1 MNELGLIQVYTGN
14 GKGKTTASLGLILRA
29 VGHGFKSSMIQFMKD
44 EASYGETVVHNFLP
58 GFEIIPVGRAEL
70 VNLKQPDLIDRELA
84 EQGWNLAKKKI
95 SSGQYQ
101 LVVLD
106 EINIALKFGLLSI
119 PEIVSFLASKNNACE
134 VVLTGR
140 YASPEV
146 IELAD
151 LVTEMKDLK
160 GDEL

>member
-14 GKGKTTASLGLILRA
+14 GKGKTTASLGLMLRA
-29 VGHGFKSSMIQFMKD
+29 VGHDLKSSMIQFMKS
-44 EASYGETVVHNFLP
+44 EAAYGETVIRNYLP
-58 GFEIIPVGRAEL
+58 EFEIIPVGRPGL
-70 VNLKQPDLIDRELA
+70 INLKNPDPIDQQLA
-84 EQGWNLAKKKI
+84 EQGWALAREKI
-95 SSGQYQ
+95 SSGKYN

-106 EINIALKFGLLSI
+106 EINVALNYGLLSV
-119 PEIVSFLASKNNACE
+119 PEVVNFLANKNKRCE

-140 YASPEV
+140 YAPPEV

-160 GDEL
+160 GDET

>member
-14 GKGKTTASLGLILRA
+14 GKGKTTASLGLMLRA
-29 VGHGFKSSMIQFMKD
+29 AGHGLKSSMIQFMKA
-44 EASYGETVVHNFLP
+44 EASDGETAIHNFLP
-58 GFEIIPVGRAEL
+58 NFEIIPVGRSGL
-70 VNLKQPDLIDRELA
+70 VNLKNPAAIDRELA
-84 EQGWNLAKKKI
+84 DRGWALAKDKI
-95 SSGQYQ
+95 SSNNYD

-106 EINIALKFGLLSI
+106 EINIALKFELLAVS
-119 PEIVSFLASKNNACE
+119 EVVSFLANKNTGCE

-140 YASPEV
+140 YAPPAV

>member
-14 GKGKTTASLGLILRA
+14 GKGKTTATLGLMLRA
-29 VGHGFKSSMIQFMKD
+29 VGHGLKSSMIQFMKD
-44 EASYGETVVHNFLP
+44 EASYGETAVHQFLP
-58 GFEIIPVGRAEL
+58 DFEIIPVGRTGL
-70 VNLKQPDLIDRELA
+70 INLKNPDLIDRELA

-119 PEIVSFLASKNNACE
+119 SEIVSFLSKKNNACE

-140 YASPEV
+140 YAPPEV